1 MNRFSSSV
9 QSFTSGRHLLL
20 SELPFPQD
28 LIQHH
33 LNNGYLQLEDGI
45 RKEGRYYVCARCG
58 NRDPQMFASFPC
70 ARCRKFC
77 LYCRCCIMMGRVSE
91 CTPLVSWKGPPP
103 RSVTSHDLLQWD
115 GRLSKGQL
123 TAARAVQNAVEE
135 KGDLLV
141 WAVCGAGK
149 TEILFDGINAALQ
162 KGDRVC
168 IAAPRTDV
176 VLELSPRLKKVFPT
190 VPVTALYGG
199 SPQRNEYGSLVIS
212 TTHQLY
218 RYKEAF
224 DVVIVDEVDA
234 FPYSYDPTL
243 QYAVEK
249 SRKPSSA
256 MIYLTATPNER
267 WQRQCR
273 QGKRNFVSIPARYHR
288 HPLPVP
294 KIRWI
299 GNWKKSF
306 KKGCIPK
313 ELKDWT
319 QKRLTKNKQALL
331 FFPSV
336 RMMNDALPLFKRL
349 HSRIEAVHA
358 EDPARIE
365 KVEGMRRKEIP
376 VMLTT
381 TILERGVTFPNLDV
395 AVIGAEEM
403 IFNESAL
410 VQISGRVGR
419 SADYPDGE
427 IMFFHYGLTR
437 EIIKAIRH
445 IERMNLEAKKRGLID

>member
-176 VLELSPRLKKVFPT
+176 VLELSPRLKKFFPRSLLQRCT
-190 VPVTALYGG
+190 EEARSEMNTALLSY
-199 SPQRNEYGSLVIS
+199 PQLIN
-212 TTHQLY
+212 
-218 RYKEAF
+218 
-224 DVVIVDEVDA
+224 
-234 FPYSYDPTL
+234 
-243 QYAVEK
+243 
-249 SRKPSSA
+249 
-256 MIYLTATPNER
+256 
-267 WQRQCR
+267 
-273 QGKRNFVSIPARYHR
+273 
-288 HPLPVP
+288 
-294 KIRWI
+294 
-299 GNWKKSF
+299 
-306 KKGCIPK
+306 CIDTK
-313 ELKDWT
+313 
-319 QKRLTKNKQALL
+319 KRLTL
-331 FFPSV
+331 
-336 RMMNDALPLFKRL
+336 
-349 HSRIEAVHA
+349 
-358 EDPARIE
+358 
-365 KVEGMRRKEIP
+365 
-376 VMLTT
+376 
-381 TILERGVTFPNLDV
+381 
-395 AVIGAEEM
+395 
-403 IFNESAL
+403 
-410 VQISGRVGR
+410 
-419 SADYPDGE
+419 
-427 IMFFHYGLTR
+427 
-437 EIIKAIRH
+437 
-445 IERMNLEAKKRGLID
+445 

>member
-1 MNRFSSSV
+1 MNRFSPSV
-9 QSFTSGRHLLL
+9 QFFLSGRHLLL
-20 SELPFPQD
+20 SELSFPQD

-45 RKEGRYYVCARCG
+45 RKEGRIYVCARCG
-58 NRDPQMFASFPC
+58 NRDPKMFASFPC
-70 ARCRKFC
+70 AHCQKFC
-77 LYCRCCIMMGRVSE
+77 VYCRHCVVMGRVSE

-103 RSVTSHDLLQWD
+103 DSITSQEWLQWD
-115 GRLSKGQL
+115 GRLSEGQE
-123 TAARAVQNAVEE
+123 TAACAVQNAVEKKE
-135 KGDLLV
+135 DLLV

-149 TEILFDGINAALQ
+149 TEILFYGINAALQ
-162 KGDRVC
+162 KGERVC

-176 VLELSPRLKKVFPT
+176 VLELATRLQKVFPLI
-190 VPVTALYGG
+190 PITALYGG
-199 SPQRNEYGSLVIS
+199 SPQRNEYGSFVIS

-249 SRKPSSA
+249 SRNPSSA
-256 MIYLTATPNER
+256 MIYLTATPNET
-267 WQRQCR
+267 WQQQCR
-273 QGKRNFVSIPARYHR
+273 QGKRKFVSIPARYHR

-294 KIRWI
+294 KVRWI

-306 KKGCIPK
+306 EKGRIPK

-319 QKRLTKNKQALL
+319 QNRLARNKQALL

-336 RMMNDALPLFKRL
+336 RMINSALPLFQTL

-395 AVIGAEEM
+395 AVVGAEES
-403 IFNESAL
+403 IFDESAL

-445 IERMNLEAKKRGLID
+445 IERMNRDAKKKGLID

>member
-1 MNRFSSSV
+1 MNRFSPSI
-9 QSFTSGRHLLL
+9 QSFLSGRHLLL

-28 LIQHH
+28 LIQGH
-33 LNNGYLQLEDGI
+33 LNNGFLQLEDGI
-45 RKEGRYYVCARCG
+45 RKEGRFYVCARCG
-58 NRDPQMFASFPC
+58 NRDPQMFATFPC
-70 ARCRKFC
+70 AHCQKSC
-77 LYCRCCIMMGRVSE
+77 VYCRHCVVMGRVSE

-103 RSVTSHDLLQWD
+103 NSITGHDWLQWD
-115 GRLSKGQL
+115 GRLSKGQE
-123 TAARAVQNAVEE
+123 TAAKAVQNAVEKKE
-135 KGDLLV
+135 DLLV

-149 TEILFDGINAALQ
+149 TEILFYGINAALQ
-162 KGDRVC
+162 KGERVC

-176 VLELSPRLKKVFPT
+176 VLELAPRLQKVFPSI
-190 VPVTALYGG
+190 PVTALYGG
-199 SPQRNEYGSLVIS
+199 SPQRNEYSSLVIS
-212 TTHQLY
+212 TAHQLY

-224 DVVIVDEVDA
+224 DVLIVDEVDA
-234 FPYSYDPTL
+234 FPYSFDPSL

-256 MIYLTATPNER
+256 IIYLTATPNET
-267 WQRQCR
+267 WQRQCLK
-273 QGKRNFVSIPARYHR
+273 GKRKFVSIPARYHR

-294 KIRWI
+294 KVRWI

-306 KKGCIPK
+306 EKGRIPK

-319 QKRLTKNKQALL
+319 QNRLARNKQALL

-336 RMMNDALPLFKRL
+336 RMMKSALPLFQTL

-365 KVEGMRRKEIP
+365 KVEAMRRKEIP

-395 AVIGAEEM
+395 AVVGAEED
-403 IFNESAL
+403 IFDESAL

-427 IMFFHYGLTR
+427 IMFFHYGLTG
-437 EIIKAIRH
+437 EIMKAIRH
-445 IERMNLEAKKRGLID
+445 IERMNQEAKKRGLID